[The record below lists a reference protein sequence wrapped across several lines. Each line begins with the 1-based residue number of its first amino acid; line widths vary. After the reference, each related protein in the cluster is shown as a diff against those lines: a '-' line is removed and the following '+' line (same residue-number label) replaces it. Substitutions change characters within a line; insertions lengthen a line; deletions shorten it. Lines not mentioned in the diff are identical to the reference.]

1 MWFFHMIRLLSRS
14 SFYLIFFLLISH
26 DSFIFMIHFFSH
38 VIFFK
43 ENIISSDSFFTCDSF
58 IWFICFHTVH
68 FFPSWLIHFRFHV
81 IHLQMIHEFMFLT
94 FYIISPPYDSF
105 IKIFHMIQ
113 FFHMI
118 SPPRDSFTFT
128 SDSFIWF
135 IWFIQSVCIFSC
147 DFMWFLF
154 CNMIHLFLHDSFLFR
169 RKSFTGFNFSDIV
182 SAHNTVK
189 SMVTLI
195 SHIIT
200 CTLYMQW

>member
-1 MWFFHMIRLLSRS
+1 MCLLSDLIFFPMWFFHMIRLLSRS
-14 SFYLIFFLLISH
+14 SFYVIFFLLISH
-26 DSFIFMIHFFSH
+26 DSFIFMIHFFFH

-113 FFHMI
+113 FFHMT
-118 SPPRDSFTFT
+118 PPG
-128 SDSFIWF
+128 FIYFHKWF
-135 IWFIQSVCIFSC
+135 FY
-147 DFMWFLF
+147 
-154 CNMIHLFLHDSFLFR
+154 MIHLIHTIRLYFLMWFHVIFIL
-169 RKSFTGFNFSDIV
+169 
-182 SAHNTVK
+182 
-189 SMVTLI
+189 
-195 SHIIT
+195 
-200 CTLYMQW
+200 

>member
-14 SFYLIFFLLISH
+14 SFYVIFFLLISH
-26 DSFIFMIHFFSH
+26 DSFIFMIHFFFH

-113 FFHMI
+113 FFHMT
-118 SPPRDSFTFT
+118 PPGIHLLSQVILLYDSF
-128 SDSFIWF
+128 DSYNPFVFSHVI
-135 IWFIQSVCIFSC
+135 SC
-147 DFMWFLF
+147 DFYFVTWFIYF
-154 CNMIHLFLHDSFLFR
+154 YMTRFFLDVNLSP
-169 RKSFTGFNFSDIV
+169 G
-182 SAHNTVK
+182 
-189 SMVTLI
+189 LI
-195 SHIIT
+195 FPT
-200 CTLYMQW
+200 